1 VRRTSGLRPGT
12 GTAIGASGSS
22 AAWAP
27 AFRPGV
33 SIETAVSGI
42 FAGFDEF
49 TSGRIK
55 RGHAN
60 FDGGAANR
68 YRPLPGGFPC
78 PGIKRPIIEVR
89 KLIEDRYSSGPNKRL
104 PGNADATD
112 VRSAAPIRAT
122 RVKRAYEPGPVTTR
136 AAGLG

>member
-1 VRRTSGLRPGT
+1 MAR
-12 GTAIGASGSS
+12 A
-22 AAWAP
+22 
-27 AFRPGV
+27 
-33 SIETAVSGI
+33 
-42 FAGFDEF
+42 
-49 TSGRIK
+49 
-55 RGHAN
+55 
-60 FDGGAANR
+60 
-68 YRPLPGGFPC
+68 
-78 PGIKRPIIEVR
+78 EVR